1 MERIGVYPGTFD
13 PPTKG
18 HRDII
23 ERALSL
29 VDRLVIGVGV
39 NTSKA
44 PIFSLEERVAMVQA
58 DVASFSGGK
67 ISVKPFEGL
76 VVRFAEEVN
85 ARVIVRGL
93 RGVTD
98 FDYEAQM
105 AAANGVMSPGI
116 ETLFLFADPRTQAI
130 SGTLVREIARLG
142 GDVSPFV
149 SPSVAAKLAAKLGR
163 A

>member
-39 NTSKA
+39 NTTKA
-44 PIFSLEERVAMVQA
+44 PLFSLEERVAMVQA
-58 DVASFSGGK
+58 DVATLAGGK
-67 ISVKPFEGL
+67 IAVKPFNGL
-76 VVRFAEEVN
+76 VVRFAEEEG

-93 RGVTD
+93 RSVTD

-105 AAANGVMSPGI
+105 AAANGRMSPGI
-116 ETLFLFADPRTQAI
+116 ETMLLFADPSTLAI

-149 SPSVAAKLAAKLGR
+149 SPAVAAKLALKLGKS
-163 A
+163 

>member
-1 MERIGVYPGTFD
+1 MARVGVYPGTFD

-23 ERALSL
+23 ERALAL
-29 VDRLVIGVGV
+29 VDKLVIGVGV

-44 PIFSLEERVAMVQA
+44 PLFSLEERVAMVQA
-58 DVASFSGGK
+58 DVAALAGGK
-67 ISVKPFEGL
+67 ISVKPFKGL
-76 VVRFAEEVN
+76 VVRFAEEEG
-85 ARVIVRGL
+85 ARVIIRGL

-98 FDYEAQM
+98 FDYEVQM
-105 AAANGVMSPGI
+105 ATANGRMSPGI
-116 ETLFLFADPRTQAI
+116 ETIFLFADPRTQAI

-149 SPSVAAKLAAKLGR
+149 SPAVATKLVHKLGKG
-163 A
+163 

>member
-1 MERIGVYPGTFD
+1 MERVGVYPGTFD

-39 NTSKA
+39 NTTKS
-44 PIFSLEERVAMVQA
+44 PLFTSEERVAMVQA
-58 DVASFSGGK
+58 DVASLSGGK
-67 ISVKPFEGL
+67 ISVKPFKGL
-76 VVRFAEEVN
+76 VVRFAEEEG
-85 ARVIVRGL
+85 ARVIIRGL
-93 RGVTD
+93 RSVTD

-105 AAANGVMSPGI
+105 AAANGGMSPGI
-116 ETLFLFADPRTQAI
+116 ETMFLFADPGTQAV

-142 GDVSPFV
+142 GDVSHFV
-149 SPSVAAKLAAKLGR
+149 SPAVAAKLALKLGK

>member
-13 PPTKG
+13 PPTRG

-23 ERALSL
+23 ERALVL

-39 NTSKA
+39 NTSKT
-44 PIFSLEERVAMVQA
+44 PLFSLEERVAMVQA
-58 DVASFSGGK
+58 DVATLSAGK
-67 ISVKPFEGL
+67 VTVKPFRGL
-76 VVRFAEEVN
+76 VVRFAEEMG

-93 RGVTD
+93 RGIRD

-105 AAANGVMSPGI
+105 AAANSRMSPGI
-116 ETLFLFADPRTQAI
+116 ETMFLFADPRTQAI

-142 GDVSPFV
+142 GDVTPFV
-149 SPSVAAKLAAKLGR
+149 SPAVAAKLAQKLGR
-163 A
+163 D